1 MTAVS
6 SRVKITPSLGVL
18 AFVLA
23 LFGLVVTYRAWVDIF
38 EIAWEQPEYQH
49 VFLVPFVA
57 FFLAFVRRERLKY
70 IRVSGTTLGPVLV
83 ILGWIASTYGFNHRV
98 QALFHVGAVLVVI
111 GCVVAALGKQA
122 LFRFLPVAVVLL
134 LIVPIPNALRQ
145 DISKPLQ
152 HYTAEIDSY
161 LLSLFGVDT
170 QVSGNVLII
179 NNQPVLIAEGCNGMR
194 MVFPLLLI
202 SYGFAFGLPLRASVR
217 ALIVFASPIVA
228 LVCNVLRV
236 LPLVWLQGQGA
247 MGQTIGEQL
256 HEQSGWLMVPLAFLV
271 LLGLIRLL
279 NWAMVP
285 VYRYPLASQST

>member
-1 MTAVS
+1 MTAVA
-6 SRVKITPSLGVL
+6 SRSKITPSLAVL

-23 LFGLVVTYRAWVDIF
+23 LFGVVVTYRAWLDIF

-57 FFLAFVRRERLKY
+57 FFLAYVRRQRLAY
-70 IRVSGTTLGPVLV
+70 LRVTGTALGPTLV
-83 ILGWIASTYGFNHRV
+83 ILGWAVGSYGFNHRV
-98 QALFHVGAVLVVI
+98 QAMFHLGAVLVLI
-111 GCVVAALGKQA
+111 GCIVAALGKQA
-122 LFRFLPVAVVLL
+122 LFRFMPVAIVLL
-134 LIVPIPNALRQ
+134 LIVPIPNGLRQ
-145 DISKPLQ
+145 EISRPLQ
-152 HYTAEIDSY
+152 HYTAEIASY
-161 LLSLFGVDT
+161 LLGLFGVDT
-170 QVSGNVLII
+170 QVLGNLLII

-217 ALIVFASPIVA
+217 MIIVLASPIVA

-236 LPLVWLQGQGA
+236 LPLVWLQGQGK
-247 MGQTIGEQL
+247 MGQTVGERL